1 MDKIKEKATTSIDS
15 TPQQI
20 VATETA
26 GIPQATAGAL
36 PSVATMKKTT
46 QRIRRAAEAPPA
58 RPTSL
63 AELNIQPPYTA
74 TLSNQS
80 FLLWDSGAGD
90 RNRILMFS
98 TERNLE
104 LLASRDS
111 HWMADG
117 TFKTAPPLFTQLL
130 TIHAIIFNTVVP
142 LVYALL
148 PNKTKE
154 TYKRL
159 LEQLNRLKPSLKP
172 ASVMT
177 DFEPALFGAFAEIY
191 EGIRSRGCFFHFGQ
205 CLWRKI
211 QQNPDLQKKY
221 TDDKDPDFSL
231 KLRQLMALAFV
242 PEADVIDKFEEL
254 MASPFF
260 IENEDLLRPF
270 TDYFEDTWI
279 GRLSRR
285 GRRPP
290 EFPLA
295 LWNQYLGTLED
306 LPKTNNS
313 VEGWHNSFSSL
324 LSANHPTIWKFIDA
338 LKKEQSLNELKIV
351 QFIAGQ
357 APPLGRRN
365 YRDQAERVMN
375 IVMQYGS
382 WDMESYLIGIAQ
394 NFELQVI
401 S

>member
-1 MDKIKEKATTSIDS
+1 
-15 TPQQI
+15 
-20 VATETA
+20 
-26 GIPQATAGAL
+26 
-36 PSVATMKKTT
+36 
-46 QRIRRAAEAPPA
+46 
-58 RPTSL
+58 
-63 AELNIQPPYTA
+63 
-74 TLSNQS
+74 
-80 FLLWDSGAGD
+80 
-90 RNRILMFS
+90 
-98 TERNLE
+98 
-104 LLASRDS
+104 
-111 HWMADG
+111 
-117 TFKTAPPLFTQLL
+117 
-130 TIHAIIFNTVVP
+130 
-142 LVYALL
+142 
-148 PNKTKE
+148 
-154 TYKRL
+154 
-159 LEQLNRLKPSLKP
+159 
-172 ASVMT
+172 MT

-290 EFPLA
+290 EFSLA